1 MGAPRVASGT
11 SASTSPKHA
20 IPLPIVIA
28 AAVRAETRKLA
39 IATASGTMR
48 MARMT
53 SSIAAYPRS
62 RLRSVV
68 DSDSARE

>member
-1 MGAPRVASGT
+1 MARGT

-20 IPLPIVIA
+20 TPDAIVITA
-28 AAVRAETRKLA
+28 ATRAGTRKLA

-48 MARMT
+48 IARMT
-53 SSIAAYPRS
+53 PSIVVAAYPRS
-62 RLRSVV
+62 RVRSAV